1 MRPYLVI
8 ACLSI
13 SACAVPKAEKPDYS
27 IATARRVGSEM
38 LVLQNGRFNCPEGY
52 HRGFYFQP
60 QGGWS
65 NCWTT
70 KDDKIIIEFEDGDK
84 REIIDA
90 NKHKFVAG
98 EDGKLASGS

>member
-38 LVLQNGRFNCPEGY
+38 LVLQNGRF
-52 HRGFYFQP
+52 YFQP

-84 REIIDA
+84 REIPMNSQPA
-90 NKHKFVAG
+90 PTVQREG
-98 EDGKLASGS
+98 MEL